1 MRWRLRGLLLWILT
15 LTKPQIDFDDFH
27 EINTVWLFVLVL
39 VDYGKY
45 NWVLSFKRQIYAISQ
60 RNVVLSWKF
69 RTSIHEDFKTYWFFL
84 EFINKSLFPPTPQQV
99 IEESVIQ
106 FLFNSIEFVLQLEIT
121 IFQKKK
127 LFEI

>member
-1 MRWRLRGLLLWILT
+1 M
-15 LTKPQIDFDDFH
+15 
-27 EINTVWLFVLVL
+27 
-39 VDYGKY
+39 
-45 NWVLSFKRQIYAISQ
+45 
-60 RNVVLSWKF
+60 
-69 RTSIHEDFKTYWFFL
+69 
-84 EFINKSLFPPTPQQV
+84 FPPTPQQV